1 MAQTKRKRRT
11 KHRGNAVGMVE
22 VRGRTG
28 RKPTTA
34 EKKGSAKGGSKDDAR
49 ARREARLNTTPT
61 WRGALNRA
69 AVAAAIFVVMLLLL
83 FHRNPAATLLFG
95 VIMFGLYIPMSYY
108 MDLFLYRRRQRAKA
122 AR

>member
-28 RKPTTA
+28 RKPTAA
-34 EKKGSAKGGSKDDAR
+34 EKKNSAKEDGR
-49 ARREARLNTTPT
+49 ARREARLNTPPT

-83 FHRNPAATLLFG
+83 FHRNPGATLLFG
-95 VIMFGLYIPMSYY
+95 VIMLGLYIPMSYY
-108 MDLFLYRRRQRAKA
+108 MDLFMYRRRQRAKA
-122 AR
+122 VR